1 MRCNFY
7 LDRPYN
13 PEIDNSIISSEKKRA
28 KEKNKRLATKFYNP
42 KPTSVYVF
50 FSPDKNTR
58 LKYRTSIK
66 ILPRDWDFNKGRVRS
81 TTPGSL
87 DLNVEL
93 DEMSSQII
101 KQAYLA
107 LEKKGFLSK
116 NDYKTLLSKTVDED
130 GITEDGSKIKSL
142 ITEFKK
148 YKRLYV
154 TDGTMQEYKTVFK
167 ALKEFEDRENKEF
180 SLLDFN
186 KDFYIQ
192 FENYLSQKKNPS
204 NKERGLLNDTIYK
217 YISTFRVFVKW
228 CHANG
233 YNVHPYTFE
242 NHKSAFK
249 RKTYNEIVVLNLNE
263 IKKLEN
269 LDLSNNPKYERVR
282 DLFLFMIYTGQ
293 RFSDV
298 IRFSKSDFY
307 EDKWDFISVKTKKR
321 IIVPFNGYIANGLK
335 TLQKYSFK
343 LPKISNQK
351 FNDYLKEVGELAEI
365 ETPVRIIRFRG
376 KHEVVIEKSKY
387 EFMSSHM
394 GRRTAVT
401 TLLSKGLPLPL
412 VQKLT
417 QHSDIRTLMKYNSTS
432 MDSLI
437 NALNDL

>member
-13 PEIDNSIISSEKKRA
+13 SEFESAIITSEIKRA

-66 ILPRDWDFNKGRVRS
+66 VLSKDWDFTKSRVRS
-81 TTPGSL
+81 TSSGAI
-87 DLNVEL
+87 DLNIEL
-93 DEMSSQII
+93 DNLSAQII
-101 KQAYLA
+101 KQAYSA
-107 LEKKGFLSK
+107 FEKNNFLSK
-116 NDYKTLLSKTVDED
+116 NDYKDLLSNTVDQDELEVD
-130 GITEDGSKIKSL
+130 RSKISSL

-148 YKRLYV
+148 YKRLY
-154 TDGTMQEYKTVFK
+154 TTEGTMQEYHTVFK
-167 ALKEFEDRENKEF
+167 AISDFEMKENREF

-192 FENYLSQKKNPS
+192 FENFLSKKQNPI

-217 YISTFRVFVKW
+217 YIATLRVFLKW
-228 CHANG
+228 CHSNG
-233 YNVHPYTFE
+233 HNIHPYTFE
-242 NHKSAFK
+242 RHKSSFK
-249 RKTYNEIVVLNLNE
+249 RKAYNEIVVLNEDELA
-263 IKKLEN
+263 KLEE
-269 LDLSNNPKYERVR
+269 LDLSNSSSYDRVR
-282 DLFLFMIYTGQ
+282 DLFLFMVYSGQ

-298 IRFSKSDFY
+298 MRFTKSDFQ
-307 EDKWDFISVKTKKR
+307 DNKWTFISAKTKKKTV
-321 IIVPFNGYIANGLK
+321 VPFNGYIANGLRI
-335 TLQKYSFK
+335 LEKYDFE
-343 LPKISNQK
+343 LPHISNQK
-351 FNDYLKEVGELAEI
+351 FNTYLKEVGALAKI
-365 ETPVRIIRFRG
+365 DTPVRIVRFSG
-376 KHEVVIEKSKY
+376 KREIVIEEAKY

-401 TLLSKGLPLPL
+401 TLLSKGIPIPLI
-412 VQKLT
+412 QKLT